1 MQKVLFLPAAMIML
15 FIVSGCPAVNP
26 AKTGTDAETADIA
39 ETGTTVTGA
48 VMVNTVLIENHA

>member
-1 MQKVLFLPAAMIML
+1 MIML